1 MTAGRF
7 FRTPKGLLILVL
19 GVLVAAA
26 AAGTG
31 VALVTPGVVAAIA
44 TAMMIDAPLIRW
56 RRGRWHVPDGALLSG
71 LIVAMILSPHQPW
84 YVAAVT
90 SAVAI
95 LSKYPLRVRTANI
108 FNPAAFA
115 LVATFYVFHTG
126 QSWWGALPELSPF
139 ALALLIATG
148 AFITHRVNK
157 VQVVLA
163 FLGSYYALITLTA
176 FVGNPAHVAELYRAP
191 DLHAALFFAFFMV
204 TDPPTSPP
212 KHRDQLIYGAI
223 VGVTSYAAYA
233 LLGAV
238 YFLLAGLLVAN
249 VWEAWRR
256 NATARRPARSA
267 TSEPVLPR
275 SGEFSQSL
283 DRLSRGR
290 SRSPIERG
298 HQR

>member
-1 MTAGRF
+1 MKVGRF
-7 FRTPKGLLILVL
+7 FRTPKGLLILAL
-19 GVLVAAA
+19 GALVVVAAV
-26 AAGTG
+26 GTG
-31 VALVTPGVVAAIA
+31 VALVTPGVLAAIA
-44 TAMMIDAPLIRW
+44 TAMLVDAPLIRW

-84 YVAAVT
+84 YVASVT
-90 SAVAI
+90 SALAI

-115 LVATFYVFHTG
+115 LVASFYIFHTG

-139 ALALLIATG
+139 ALILLVATG

-157 VQVVLA
+157 VPVVLA
-163 FLGSYYALITLTA
+163 FLGSYYTLITLAA

-212 KHRDQLIYGAI
+212 KHRDQLIYGTIA
-223 VGVTSYAAYA
+223 GVTSYATFA
-233 LLGAV
+233 LAGVV
-238 YFLLAGLLVAN
+238 YFLLAGLLVSN

-256 NATARRPARSA
+256 NA
-267 TSEPVLPR
+267 
-275 SGEFSQSL
+275 
-283 DRLSRGR
+283 GR
-290 SRSPIERG
+290 TRIRQLG
-298 HQR
+298 TTR